1 MHLEAEG
8 RMQTEDT
15 ENVVPAEDAVKP
27 DEMESAMPS
36 EETNENAIKP
46 DEAESAVPTEE
57 TAEDAVKPD
66 ETGKAV
72 PVDEADSAKGSEEM
86 EAAIEAILFATGR
99 AVSVEDLARA
109 LEVSEKDA
117 DSYAASLS
125 GRWNSEKH
133 GTDIIRIENGWQMC
147 TRKDY
152 YPQLIILELTPKKP
166 RLTDVL
172 LETLSVIA
180 YKQPVTKAEIERIRG
195 VNSDHAVN
203 KLVEFHL
210 VKELGRAKLPGRPI
224 LFGTTEDFLR
234 VFGVSSKANLPVINQ
249 TTVEGFREEAEA
261 EAGVVGELPRN
272 REMPDNGEA
281 SENNEASADGEISDI
296 GVISADGES
305 SDHDDTTPD
314 GESSGHDDTSPDGE
328 ISDHDETSAGGE
340 A

>member
-8 RMQTEDT
+8 RMQAEET
-15 ENVVPAEDAVKP
+15 ENVVP
-27 DEMESAMPS
+27 S
-36 EETNENAIKP
+36 EELTADTNKS
-46 DEAESAVPTEE
+46 DEAENVAP
-57 TAEDAVKPD
+57 P
-66 ETGKAV
+66 G
-72 PVDEADSAKGSEEM
+72 EAGGAKGSEDM

-99 AVSVEDLARA
+99 AVPAEDLARA
-109 LEVSEKDA
+109 LEVSEAEA

-210 VKELGRAKLPGRPI
+210 VKELGRARLPGRPI

-261 EAGVVGELPRN
+261 EAGVVGELPNN
-272 REMPDNGEA
+272 REMPDNGET
-281 SENNEASADGEISDI
+281 SDI
-296 GVISADGES
+296 GET
-305 SDHDDTTPD
+305 SDN
-314 GESSGHDDTSPDGE
+314 GE
-328 ISDHDETSAGGE
+328 ISDHDETSPDGE
-340 A
+340 TPDHDETSADGEI

>member
-1 MHLEAEG
+1 MHLEAED
-8 RMQTEDT
+8 RMQ
-15 ENVVPAEDAVKP
+15 AED
-27 DEMESAMPS
+27 
-36 EETNENAIKP
+36 AIKP
-46 DEAESAVPTEE
+46 DEAEIVVPTEE
-57 TAEDAVKPD
+57 AEN
-66 ETGKAV
+66 EV
-72 PVDEADSAKGSEEM
+72 PAGEAGGAKGSEEM

-109 LEVSEKDA
+109 LEVSEAEA

-210 VKELGRAKLPGRPI
+210 VKELGRARLPGRPI

-234 VFGVSSKANLPVINQ
+234 VFGVSSKASLPVINQ

-261 EAGVVGELPRN
+261 EAGVAGELPNN
-272 REMPDNGEA
+272 REMPDNGEV
-281 SENNEASADGEISDI
+281 SDNNETSVDGDISDNAEAS
-296 GVISADGES
+296 GNDEISADGEV
-305 SDHDDTTPD
+305 
-314 GESSGHDDTSPDGE
+314 
-328 ISDHDETSAGGE
+328 
-340 A
+340 

>member
-8 RMQTEDT
+8 RMQAEET
-15 ENVVPAEDAVKP
+15 ENVVPSEELTADTNKS
-27 DEMESAMPS
+27 DEAESASPS
-36 EETNENAIKP
+36 EETSEDVIKPEEAESEVPSEEPTADTNKP
-46 DEAESAVPTEE
+46 DEAENAAP
-57 TAEDAVKPD
+57 P
-66 ETGKAV
+66 G
-72 PVDEADSAKGSEEM
+72 EAGGAKGSEDM

-99 AVSVEDLARA
+99 AVPTEDLARA
-109 LEVSEKDA
+109 LEVSEAEA

-261 EAGVVGELPRN
+261 EAGVVGELPNN
-272 REMPDNGEA
+272 REMPDNGET
-281 SENNEASADGEISDI
+281 SDI
-296 GVISADGES
+296 GET
-305 SDHDDTTPD
+305 SDN
-314 GESSGHDDTSPDGE
+314 GE
-328 ISDHDETSAGGE
+328 ISDHDETSADGE
-340 A
+340 TPDHDETSADGEI

>member
-1 MHLEAEG
+1 MHLEAED
-8 RMQTEDT
+8 RMQ
-15 ENVVPAEDAVKP
+15 AED
-27 DEMESAMPS
+27 
-36 EETNENAIKP
+36 AIKP
-46 DEAESAVPTEE
+46 DEAENVVPSEE
-57 TAEDAVKPD
+57 TAEDAVKREEAENVEPSE
-66 ETGKAV
+66 ETAEDAV
-72 PVDEADSAKGSEEM
+72 KREEAENVVPSEETAEDAVKREEAENVVPTEEAENEVPAGEAGGAKGSEEM

-109 LEVSEKDA
+109 LEVSEAEA

-210 VKELGRAKLPGRPI
+210 VKELGRARLPGRPI

-234 VFGVSSKANLPVINQ
+234 VFQ

-261 EAGVVGELPRN
+261 EAGVAGELPNN
-272 REMPDNGEA
+272 REMPDNGEV
-281 SENNEASADGEISDI
+281 SDNNETSVDGDISDNAEAS
-296 GVISADGES
+296 GNDEISADGEV
-305 SDHDDTTPD
+305 
-314 GESSGHDDTSPDGE
+314 
-328 ISDHDETSAGGE
+328 
-340 A
+340 

>member
-1 MHLEAEG
+1 MHLEAED
-8 RMQTEDT
+8 RMQ
-15 ENVVPAEDAVKP
+15 AED
-27 DEMESAMPS
+27 
-36 EETNENAIKP
+36 AIKP
-46 DEAESAVPTEE
+46 DEAEIVVPSEE
-57 TAEDAVKPD
+57 TAEDAVKREEAESVVPSE
-66 ETGKAV
+66 ETAEDAV
-72 PVDEADSAKGSEEM
+72 KREEARNVVPSEETAEDAVKREEAENVVPTEEAENEVPAGEAGGAKGSEEM

-109 LEVSEKDA
+109 LEVSEAEA

-166 RLTDVL
+166 RLTDV
-172 LETLSVIA
+172 
-180 YKQPVTKAEIERIRG
+180 QPVTKAEIERIRG

-210 VKELGRAKLPGRPI
+210 VKELGRARLPGRPI

-234 VFGVSSKANLPVINQ
+234 VFGVSSKASLPVINQ

-261 EAGVVGELPRN
+261 EAGVAGELPNN
-272 REMPDNGEA
+272 REMPDNGEV
-281 SENNEASADGEISDI
+281 SDNNETSVDGDISDNAEAS
-296 GVISADGES
+296 GNDEISADGEV
-305 SDHDDTTPD
+305 
-314 GESSGHDDTSPDGE
+314 
-328 ISDHDETSAGGE
+328 
-340 A
+340 

>member
-1 MHLEAEG
+1 MHLEAED
-8 RMQTEDT
+8 RMQ
-15 ENVVPAEDAVKP
+15 AED
-27 DEMESAMPS
+27 
-36 EETNENAIKP
+36 AIKP
-46 DEAESAVPTEE
+46 DEAEIVVPSEE
-57 TAEDAVKPD
+57 TAEDAVKREEARNVVPSE
-66 ETGKAV
+66 ETAEDAV
-72 PVDEADSAKGSEEM
+72 KREEAENVVPTEEAENEVPAGEAGGAKGSEEM

-109 LEVSEKDA
+109 LEVSEAEA

-172 LETLSVIA
+172 RETLSVIA
-180 YKQPVTKAEIERIRG
+180 YKRPVTKAEIERIRG

-210 VKELGRAKLPGRPI
+210 VKELGRARLPGRPI

-234 VFGVSSKANLPVINQ
+234 VFGVSSKASLPVINQ

-261 EAGVVGELPRN
+261 EAGVAGELPNN
-272 REMPDNGEA
+272 REMPDNGEV
-281 SENNEASADGEISDI
+281 SDNNETSVDGDISDNAEAS
-296 GVISADGES
+296 GNDEISADGEV
-305 SDHDDTTPD
+305 
-314 GESSGHDDTSPDGE
+314 
-328 ISDHDETSAGGE
+328 
-340 A
+340 

>member
-1 MHLEAEG
+1 MHLEAED
-8 RMQTEDT
+8 RMQAEDT
-15 ENVVPAEDAVKP
+15 ENVVPAE
-27 DEMESAMPS
+27 
-36 EETNENAIKP
+36 ENAIKP
-46 DEAESAVPTEE
+46 DEAESAAPTEE
-57 TAEDAVKPD
+57 MVEDAVKPD

-109 LEVSEKDA
+109 LEVSEAEA

-210 VKELGRAKLPGRPI
+210 VKELGRARLPGRPI

-234 VFGVSSKANLPVINQ
+234 VFGVSSKASLPVINQ

-261 EAGVVGELPRN
+261 EAGVAGELPNN
-272 REMPDNGEA
+272 REMPDNGEV
-281 SENNEASADGEISDI
+281 SDNNETSVDGDISDNAEAS
-296 GVISADGES
+296 GNDEISADGEV
-305 SDHDDTTPD
+305 
-314 GESSGHDDTSPDGE
+314 
-328 ISDHDETSAGGE
+328 
-340 A
+340 